1 MLIGL
6 EKGIPKDTNSLL
18 KFRLLLLPEGRERP
32 MTDKTADRQFNTL
45 SLGKNQKRTINHGR
59 SV

>member
-45 SLGKNQKRTINHGR
+45 SLEKNQK
-59 SV
+59 